1 MKIGEDESEIDSLNE
16 IDDYRRAIRE
26 LLAQISE
33 RNRLLDLQ
41 TVKNEELEQRLSE
54 NDKVI
59 KELKMFIELIKKEMA
74 EKSQEALLANHPI
87 KISKFIIARAL
98 PHGTRRYKLYDLSLR
113 GGKILARD
121 GCKTFLLKLRDYI
134 IEKDRSNKIK

>member
-1 MKIGEDESEIDSLNE
+1 MKRGDEFEIDPLNE
-16 IDDYRRAIRE
+16 IDDYRRAIRG

-59 KELKMFIELIKKEMA
+59 KELKIFIELIKKDMA
-74 EKSQEALLANHPI
+74 EKNLEVLLANHPI
-87 KISKFIIARAL
+87 KISSFIIARAM
-98 PHGTRRYKLYDLSLR
+98 PYGTRRYELYDLTKR

-134 IEKDRSNKIK
+134 IEKDRSKK